1 MITSLCSWTI
11 KFILYLDVHERK
23 PCWEEQKFSS
33 TSTNSLPFSDI
44 VKARSRIYGISL
56 ISYFRID
63 QTLLPWWLQCTYL
76 LSFHRLHLV
85 IVSLTFIFWLNWF
98 WQLLS
103 YQGGL
108 KMISYDEHF
117 FNTTVAHCVFGELFS
132 NAFWQFFAKL
142 YIYSF
147 IYCFVGLSITHHN
160 PTYLPVP
167 WPLSLWPAQSK
178 QNLKVQ
184 PKNKIKQK
192 QKILA

>member
-11 KFILYLDVHERK
+11 KFILYLDVRERK
-23 PCWEEQKFSS
+23 PCWKEQKFSS
-33 TSTNSLPFSDI
+33 TSTNSLPFSDV

-76 LSFHRLHLV
+76 LSFHGLHLV

-117 FNTTVAHCVFGELFS
+117 LIQQLPIVYLENYLVMPFGSFSQNYIFIRLFIALWICPS
-132 NAFWQFFAKL
+132 CITIPLISL
-142 YIYSF
+142 YP
-147 IYCFVGLSITHHN
+147 GLYPFDLLN
-160 PTYLPVP
+160 
-167 WPLSLWPAQSK
+167 Q
-178 QNLKVQ
+178 
-184 PKNKIKQK
+184 NKI
-192 QKILA
+192 